1 MTWHMGSICEFPSDI
16 MIQYTLNLL
25 LLVFLL
31 LFSKQAP
38 AQSNLLDALTSPI
51 IFSGNDSIAYRDP
64 AILFHEDVFYLF
76 YTLVRSEDGLVY
88 SYTALSTSKDLTN
101 WSPAKILTPKDQNL
115 NFCSPGN
122 VIRFKEEWILCL
134 QTYPRPGLRA
144 TDQTRYGSADA
155 RIYIM
160 RSKNLENWSP
170 PELLTVKGPDVTPS
184 DMGRMIDPYIVEDKD
199 EKGKWWCFYKQNG
212 VSMSYS
218 YDLNNW
224 TYCCHSES
232 GENVTVL
239 TENDEYILFHSP
251 RNGIGIKRSTS
262 LRSWEDW
269 GDLIVLGQKQWKWAK
284 GRITAGTVINLTEN
298 PKLGKYLMFF
308 HGSGPRTE
316 EEGDFDRN
324 ASIGIAWSYDL
335 ELWDWPGKGNK

>member
-1 MTWHMGSICEFPSDI
+1 MRIKI
-16 MIQYTLNLL
+16 YLNIPLL
-25 LLVFLL
+25 IFLL
-31 LFSKQAP
+31 LFSKQTN
-38 AQSNLLDALTSPI
+38 AQNNILSALKSPI

-76 YTLVRSEDGLVY
+76 YTLVRSENGLIY
-88 SYTALSTSKDLTN
+88 SYTASSKSSDLKY
-101 WSPAKILTPKDQNL
+101 WSPSKIITPKDQTL
-115 NFCSPGN
+115 NFSSPGN
-122 VIRFKEEWILCL
+122 VVPFKDEWILCL
-134 QTYPRPGLRA
+134 QTYPRPGLGDK
-144 TDQTRYGSADA
+144 DQTRYGSADA

-160 RSKNLENWSP
+160 RSKDLENWSD
-170 PELLTVKGPDVTPS
+170 PELLKVKGSDVKES
-184 DMGRMIDPYIVEDKD
+184 DMGRMIDPYMVEDKD

-224 TYCCHSES
+224 IYCCHSES

-251 RNGIGIKRSTS
+251 MNGIAIKRSSS
-262 LRSWEDW
+262 LKSWKAW
-269 GDLIVLGQKQWKWAK
+269 GDLIVLGQNQWEWAK

-298 PKLGKYLMFF
+298 PKFGKYLMFF

-316 EEGDFDRN
+316 KEGDFDRN
-324 ASIGIAWSYDL
+324 ASIGIGWSDDL
-335 ELWDWPGKGNK
+335 LHWDWPGKATK